1 MDIEHRQACE
11 ERLKVREFGVCS
23 LEATMR
29 ILSASTDSLKAIF
42 RWFSETLRSAPE
54 AIVGRILIYILEYGN
69 IG

>member
-42 RWFSETLRSAPE
+42 DGFPRPCDLLQKQLWGA
-54 AIVGRILIYILEYGN
+54 Y
-69 IG
+69 